1 MFIPDFLTIEL
12 LNIQTFFS
20 MKTLLVLLGPT
31 GVGKTDLSIELAKH
45 YQTPIISCD
54 SRQIYKEMRIGT
66 AVPSEEQLTAVPHF
80 FIQTISVRDYY
91 NSWQFEVDALAK
103 IRELFESRDV
113 VLMTGGSM
121 LYIDAVCKGI
131 DDIPT
136 IAPEL
141 RAELMDLY
149 DREGL
154 EPIRVMLKEL
164 DPVFYDQ
171 VDLNNGKR
179 VLHAVEVCR
188 MAGVPYSSLRTNT
201 PKDRG
206 FNIIRIG
213 LNREREELYNRI
225 DQRVDIM
232 LSEGLE
238 TEARQLFP
246 LRQLNALNT
255 VGYKE
260 LFDYFE
266 GKTDYDEAIRLIKRN
281 SRRYARKQLSWFRRD
296 TDIHWF
302 HPDNRE
308 AIYDF
313 LKAKGGLK

>member
-1 MFIPDFLTIEL
+1 
-12 LNIQTFFS
+12 
-20 MKTLLVLLGPT
+20 MKTLLVWLGPT
-31 GVGKTDLSIELAKH
+31 GVGKTDLSIEIAQYLD
-45 YQTPIISCD
+45 TSIISCD

-66 AVPSEEQLTAVPHF
+66 AVPEESQLAAVPHY
-80 FIQTISVRDYY
+80 FIQTISVQDYY
-91 NSWQFEVDALAK
+91 NSWQFEVEALAK
-103 IRELFESRDV
+103 IRELFESREV
-113 VLMTGGSM
+113 VVMTGGSM

-141 RAELMDLY
+141 RNELMGIY
-149 DREGL
+149 EKEGL
-154 EPIRVMLKEL
+154 EPIRKMLKEL
-164 DPVFYDQ
+164 DPFFYEQ

-206 FNIIRIG
+206 FRIIRIG
-213 LNREREELYNRI
+213 LNREREELYARI
-225 DQRVDIM
+225 DRRVDMM
-232 LSEGLE
+232 LEEGLE
-238 TEARQLFP
+238 AEARELFP
-246 LRQLNALNT
+246 LRHYNALNT

-266 GKTDYDEAIRLIKRN
+266 GKTDYAEAVRLIKRN

-296 TDIHWF
+296 EDIQWF
-302 HPDNRE
+302 HPDQKQQ
-308 AIYDF
+308 ILDF
-313 LKAKGGLK
+313 LHKELGEF

>member
-1 MFIPDFLTIEL
+1 
-12 LNIQTFFS
+12 
-20 MKTLLVLLGPT
+20 MKTLIVLLGPT
-31 GVGKTDLSIELAKH
+31 GVGKTDLSIRLARH
-45 YQTPIISCD
+45 FHTSILSCD

-66 AVPSEEQLTAVPHF
+66 AVPSDEQLATVPHY
-80 FIQTISVRDYY
+80 FIQTLSVRDYY

-103 IRELFESRDV
+103 IRELFESQKV

-141 RAELMDLY
+141 RAELTEIY
-149 DREGL
+149 EREGI
-154 EPIRVMLKEL
+154 EAIRLMLKEL
-164 DPVFYDQ
+164 DPVFYEQ

-206 FNIIRIG
+206 FRIICIG
-213 LNREREELYNRI
+213 LNREREELYGRI
-225 DQRVDIM
+225 DQRVDLM
-232 LSEGLE
+232 LEEGLE
-238 TEARQLFP
+238 DEARQLWP
-246 LRQLNALNT
+246 LRHLNALNT

-266 GKTDYDEAIRLIKRN
+266 GKTDYAEAVRLIKRN

-296 TDIHWF
+296 DDIRWF
-302 HPDNRE
+302 HPDDYEGIVE
-308 AIYDF
+308 AIT
-313 LKAKGGLK
+313 AACGR

>member
-1 MFIPDFLTIEL
+1 
-12 LNIQTFFS
+12 
-20 MKTLLVLLGPT
+20 MKTLIVLLGPT
-31 GVGKTDLSIELAKH
+31 GVGKTDLSIRLARLFH
-45 YQTPIISCD
+45 TSILSCD

-66 AVPSEEQLTAVPHF
+66 AVPSDEQLATVPHY
-80 FIQTISVRDYY
+80 FIQTLSVRDYY

-103 IRELFESRDV
+103 IRELFESQKV

-141 RAELMDLY
+141 RAELTEIY
-149 DREGL
+149 EREGI
-154 EPIRVMLKEL
+154 EAIRLMLKEL
-164 DPVFYDQ
+164 DPVFYEQ

-206 FNIIRIG
+206 FRIIRIG
-213 LNREREELYNRI
+213 LNREREELYGRI
-225 DQRVDIM
+225 DQRVDLM
-232 LSEGLE
+232 LEEGLE
-238 TEARQLFP
+238 DEARQLWP
-246 LRQLNALNT
+246 LRHLNALNT

-266 GKTDYDEAIRLIKRN
+266 GKTDYAEAVRLIKRN

-296 TDIHWF
+296 DDIRWF
-302 HPDNRE
+302 HPDDYEGIVE
-308 AIYDF
+308 AIT
-313 LKAKGGLK
+313 AACGR

>member
-149 DREGL
+149 AREGL
-154 EPIRVMLKEL
+154 EPIRMMLKEL
-164 DPVFYDQ
+164 DPVFYGQ

-225 DQRVDIM
+225 DRRVDIM

-238 TEARQLFP
+238 VEARQLFP

-266 GKTDYDEAIRLIKRN
+266 GKTDYDEAVRLIKRN

-308 AIYDF
+308 GIQEL